1 MNAAWNREVVLGRVW
16 CRLSFVV
23 KASMYTYVCFIY
35 SMRYLLLS
43 QYSISPGFFLPSTTP
58 LLLPR
63 WCIFMVAQLCVCAVM
78 WTKCPLWNRCA
89 SEVATGL
96 WTFGWHHQKVPGLR
110 CRKYSWNVEIW
121 QELCTRLS
129 EIRLVLR
136 SSKDSAFMQTGVWQF
151 LQKYTHLLSKLHPLY
166 PGRGKW
172 SRSEVLWIWLDP
184 DPNTL
189 TDSTPN
195 FSTLP
200 KIIFHSAALYLHSF
214 RRGICLSVWTTE
226 DRFCKGIY
234 PFPLN
239 HKGYFHL
246 QTRSPA

>member
-1 MNAAWNREVVLGRVW
+1 MFHIQHEL
-16 CRLSFVV
+16 
-23 KASMYTYVCFIY
+23 
-35 SMRYLLLS
+35 LLLS

-78 WTKCPLWNRCA
+78 WTKCPLWNRRA

-136 SSKDSAFMQTGVWQF
+136 SSKDSAFMQSGVWQF